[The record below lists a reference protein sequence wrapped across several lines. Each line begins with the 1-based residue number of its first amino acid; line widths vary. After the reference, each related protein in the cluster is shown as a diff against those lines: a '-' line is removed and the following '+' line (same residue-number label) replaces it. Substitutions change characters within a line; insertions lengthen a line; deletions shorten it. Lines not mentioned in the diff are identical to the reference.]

1 MPMHLRFKLAGI
13 ALTLGGLTAATCH
26 VFSFEASAGVS
37 HLAKYAC
44 FAEPVHL
51 VLFASVLLVLL
62 GWSEQHALQFS
73 DPGIMG
79 PASFVCLFLGIICGD
94 LLHCTL
100 EFSVFPVLGSMVP
113 YALPGIA
120 EATYRSAAV
129 SNLIW
134 AGRALM
140 FLGGVTTALSIRR
153 SRFLPLWVAAPMM
166 VSAMLLALGLF
177 PQFSSAMVP
186 ASMPAFYVSTAVLGV
201 SVLCA
206 RRASKVTS
214 ALAEAAAK

>member
-1 MPMHLRFKLAGI
+1 MPMHLRSKVAGI

-26 VFSFEASAGVS
+26 VFSFESSEEVS

-44 FAEPVHL
+44 FAEPTHL
-51 VLFASVLLVLL
+51 ALFVSLLVVLL
-62 GWSEQHALQFS
+62 GWSEQHALQSS
-73 DPGIMG
+73 DSGSMG
-79 PASFVCLFLGIICGD
+79 PASFICLFLGIICGD

-134 AGRALM
+134 AGQTLM
-140 FLGGVTTALSIRR
+140 FSGCIATALSIQRR
-153 SRFLPLWVAAPMM
+153 RFLPLWAAAPLI
-166 VSAMLLALGLF
+166 VSAVLLALGLF
-177 PQFSSAMVP
+177 PQFSPALVP
-186 ASMPAFYVSTAVLGV
+186 VSMPAFYVSLAVLGV
-201 SVLCA
+201 SILCA
-206 RRASKVTS
+206 RRANKETS
-214 ALAEAAAK
+214 TLAEAASR